1 MRLRDII
8 NTKSIRIDLTGD
20 ALMLIEER
28 DAQFYTVEVGRDLP
42 LSEQLHDANEQLCF
56 GLRSDE
62 TVFLEDIRVRN
73 GFKVLRYRFLR
84 DKPFK
89 K

>member
-1 MRLRDII
+1 M
-8 NTKSIRIDLTGD
+8 LT
-20 ALMLIEER
+20 EKK

-42 LSEQLHDANEQLCF
+42 LSEQLREANDQLCL
-56 GLRSDE
+56 GLRSEE
-62 TVFLEDIRVRN
+62 TVLLEDIRVRD
-73 GFKVLRYRFLR
+73 GYKVLRYRFLR